1 MTGETEEAGA
11 MKKRVILRF
20 KRNTIDKP
28 IVYRLVKDY
37 DLVFN
42 ILRANISP
50 KAESMMVMEI
60 EGEEA
65 DFNKG
70 MEYLR
75 QANIGIEPIEQDIN
89 RTEEKCVH
97 CGLCTSVCATE
108 ALEIDR
114 ETMKVGFDYE
124 KCVACELCVRVCPVR
139 AMHVSFT

>member
-1 MTGETEEAGA
+1 

-37 DLVFN
+37 DLTFN

-65 DFNKG
+65 NFARG
-70 MEYLR
+70 MEYLKD
-75 QANIGIEPIEQDIN
+75 ANIGIEPIEQDID
-89 RTEEKCVH
+89 RDEERCVH

-108 ALEIDR
+108 ALDINR
-114 ETMKVGFDYE
+114 ETMKVNFDYE
-124 KCVACELCVRVCPVR
+124 KCVACELCVRVCPVK

>member
-1 MTGETEEAGA
+1 

-28 IVYRLVKDY
+28 IVFRLAKDY
-37 DLVFN
+37 ELVFN

-50 KAESMMVMEI
+50 KAESMMVMEL
-60 EGEEA
+60 EGKEA

-75 QANIGIEPIEQDIN
+75 NSHIGIEPIEQDIK
-89 RTEEKCVH
+89 RDEERCVH
-97 CGLCTSVCATE
+97 CGLCTSVCASE
-108 ALEIDR
+108 ALNIDR
-114 ETMKVGFDYE
+114 ETMKVSFDYE

-139 AMHVSFT
+139 AMNVSFT

>member
-1 MTGETEEAGA
+1 

-28 IVYRLVKDY
+28 IVFRLAKDY

-50 KAESMMVMEI
+50 KAESMMVMEL
-60 EGEEA
+60 EGKET
-65 DFNKG
+65 DFNRG

-75 QANIGIEPIEQDIN
+75 DSNIGIEPIEQDIN
-89 RTEEKCVH
+89 RDEARCVH
-97 CGLCTSVCATE
+97 CGLCTSVCASE
-108 ALEIDR
+108 ALNIDR

-124 KCVACELCVRVCPVR
+124 KCVACELCVRVCPVK
-139 AMHVSFT
+139 AMNVSFT